1 VQPANRKTALMAALL
16 LAACSLH
23 AHTVTES
30 AEIAAAAS
38 QSHTVVIKSFK
49 YEPGVLTIK
58 RGDRVEWKNE
68 DIVPHT
74 VTAQDKSFDS
84 GDIPPGRSWRLTAN
98 KAGIFEY
105 GCVPH
110 PNMEAKLVVR

>member
-1 VQPANRKTALMAALL
+1 MAALL

-23 AHTVTES
+23 AHRFTAS
-30 AEIAAAAS
+30 AEINGVAS
-38 QSHTVVIKSFK
+38 QSHTVVIRSFK

-58 RGDRVEWKNE
+58 MGDTVEWKNA

-84 GDIPPGRSWRLTAN
+84 GDIPPGSSWRLIAK
-98 KAGIFEY
+98 KAGIFKY

-110 PNMEAKLVVR
+110 PNMKAKLVVQ